1 MNSNEKKHA
10 RKELSEKSALT
21 LLIVIAFVWG
31 AGFFVTDV
39 ALRTFTTFQILTV
52 RFLIGSSI
60 LSIVFKDKL
69 KTFSR
74 VDIIGGIVS
83 GFLLAISFGIQV
95 YGQYYSTPSVSAFI
109 TVAYVVL
116 IPIFAKFIFKKS
128 ISKSVVFSAI
138 LIFAGIFVLTLG
150 TFNVNTVARNMNLGI
165 FLTAICA
172 VTYAFE
178 VLAVDYYCNSGKFQ
192 ADPTNLTISML
203 WTAFFVSLF
212 FQLISMFVFNEKA
225 TFTDTNET
233 IKSVI
238 SVIFLGVFSTA
249 FAFLGQNF
257 AQKYTSASKVAIIL
271 SLESVF
277 GAILS
282 AIVLKEKFNLT
293 MIIGFVIV
301 FCAVLITELSS
312 TNNNGGDKDNEN
324 D

>member
-1 MNSNEKKHA
+1 MNSNKKEHQ
-10 RKELSEKSALT
+10 KKGLSEKSALS
-21 LLIVIAFVWG
+21 LLILIAFVWG
-31 AGFFVTDV
+31 AGFFVTDI

-52 RFLIGSSI
+52 RFLIGSII
-60 LSIVFKDKL
+60 LSIVFRDRF

-74 VDIIGGIVS
+74 VDVVGGIVS
-83 GFLLAISFGIQV
+83 GILLAISFGIQV

-138 LIFAGIFVLTLG
+138 LIFIGIFVLTLG
-150 TFNVNTVARNMNLGI
+150 TFNVDTVARNMNLGI
-165 FLTAICA
+165 FLTSICA

-192 ADPTNLTISML
+192 ADPTNLTICML

-212 FQLISMFVFNEKA
+212 FQLISMFVFHEKA
-225 TFTDTNET
+225 TFIGTNET

-238 SVIFLGVFSTA
+238 SIIFLGVFSTA

-282 AIVLKEKFNLT
+282 AIVLHEKFNLT
-293 MIIGFVIV
+293 MIIGFIIV

-312 TNNNGGDKDNEN
+312 TSNNGDDKDNEN